1 MAYFGTVKVLFVD
14 ANQGMVG
21 MVERAKLIMSAAGL
35 EFECRRVDS
44 QSVFAAALDEIGPDV
59 IISDSREG
67 GKSSNNAVRSLASCQ
82 TFIQCD
88 EESFVAILEETK
100 DMIFVVDLQTMEIE
114 RVSGAAAEFCGRASG
129 ELVGRK
135 ISDIDPLDEAS
146 VRDGLQKVASLQQ
159 QHFFLKHYG
168 SDGEVLDFEIFSGLM
183 HRRSQVLICLLVHD
197 LREKSRN
204 EDRLRMLAL
213 EITKTEERER
223 RRFASYLHDEIGQNL
238 AMLKMTLDVASRA
251 HSSAAIGD
259 EFRQIAEL
267 LDRTIAQTRTMIFD
281 LSPPALYKLGLS
293 SALRCEGENICREN
307 HIEFIFLAEEI
318 PPLPDDRGILVFRC
332 IQELMRNCLHH
343 ANASCM
349 TLSLRGDGQRIA
361 IRLSDDGVGFDVS
374 CLENNGT
381 EGGFGLFSV
390 RERIRGIGGSVT
402 IVSRIGDGTCID
414 LVAPIN

>member
-1 MAYFGTVKVLFVD
+1 MSDFGTVKVLFVD
-14 ANQGMVG
+14 TNQE
-21 MVERAKLIMSAAGL
+21 MVEQAMSIMSAAGL
-35 EFECRRVDS
+35 EFECRRVGS
-44 QSVFAAALDEIGPDV
+44 QSVFAAALDEFGPDV
-59 IISDSREG
+59 IISDSRTG
-67 GKSSNNAVRSLASCQ
+67 GKSSNNAVRSFVSCQ

-88 EESFVAILEETK
+88 EESFVAIVEAVK
-100 DMIFVVDLQTMEIE
+100 DMVFIVDLQTMEIE
-114 RVSGAAAEFCGRASG
+114 RVSRAAAEYCGRASG

-135 ISDIDPLDEAS
+135 IYDIGLLNEAS
-146 VRDGLQKVASLQQ
+146 VRNGLQKVLSLQHP
-159 QHFFLKHYG
+159 HFFLKHHCSG
-168 SDGEVLDFEIFSGLM
+168 GKVIDVEVFSSLM
-183 HRRSQVLICLLVHD
+183 HWRSRVLICLLVHD
-197 LREKSRN
+197 LREKSRK

-238 AMLKMTLDVASRA
+238 AMLKMKLDVASRA
-251 HSSAAIGD
+251 HSAAAIGD

-267 LDRTIAQTRTMIFD
+267 LDRTMAQTRTMIFD

-318 PPLPDDRGILVFRC
+318 PPLPDDRRILVFRC
-332 IQELMRNCLHH
+332 VQELMRNCLHH

-349 TLSLRGDGQRIA
+349 TLSLRGYGQQIA

-381 EGGFGLFSV
+381 VRGFGLFSV

-402 IVSRIGDGTCID
+402 IVSRIGDGTRID